1 MDDSVLWVVALG
13 VGAAG
18 FLLLA
23 LAGLIAMYIN
33 TKPPSAQDQAS
44 SETPEP
50 EAKHEPPAKKT
61 LSQAQAEASTRKTS
75 PPIEDTARIE
85 DSPSQVAPS
94 RARRKTV
101 GGFWAWVKAWV
112 FALVHAGTVSMMLG
126 GITFFEDLA
135 NASEEIQETG
145 TVTFPKQL
153 LPGTLAGPASR
164 ARLTSRS
171 GGLLREGRHEGNHQ
185 RDEATANHNKGTDS
199 GQPDIDPPNTPGWE
213 VVDPAS

>member
-13 VGAAG
+13 IGAAG

-23 LAGLIAMYIN
+23 LAGLIAMYVN

-44 SETPEP
+44 NDKPES

-61 LSQAQAEASTRKTS
+61 PSHTQADASAKKTP
-75 PPIEDTARIE
+75 PPIEDAASID
-85 DSPSQVAPS
+85 DSPSQVGSS

-101 GGFWAWVKAWV
+101 GGFWAWVKAWI
-112 FALVHAGTVSMMLG
+112 FALIHAGTVSMVLG

-135 NASEEIQETG
+135 NASEEIQQTG

-164 ARLTSRS
+164 ARLTGRS
-171 GGLLREGRHEGNHQ
+171 GGLLREGRHEENHEK
-185 RDEATANHNKGTDS
+185 DEATTNHNEGTDS
-199 GQPDIDPPNTPGWE
+199 KQPDIDPPNTPGWE
-213 VVDPAS
+213 VVDLAN